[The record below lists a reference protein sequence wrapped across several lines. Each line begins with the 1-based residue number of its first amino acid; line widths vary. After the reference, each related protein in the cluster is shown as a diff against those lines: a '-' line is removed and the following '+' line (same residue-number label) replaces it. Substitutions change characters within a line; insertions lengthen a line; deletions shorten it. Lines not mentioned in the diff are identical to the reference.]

1 MTNMRTTTHETFK
14 CDNKTRQTKAS
25 QCYLPEQRAA
35 TPTTA
40 SSIAQSEQNIY
51 VYHSIK
57 IILLSGWQ
65 TSLTLL
71 FCVLPLH
78 FFVLYYIKSYL
89 FVYMFW
95 ITKSIHIGNG
105 YSLKTMQNIFRKQQW
120 ISNSKFYHWIF
131 VWKFTWILD

>member
-1 MTNMRTTTHETFK
+1 MVSKLSQEEKNSTANIDSNYYENYNTWNIQVRQHTN
-14 CDNKTRQTKAS
+14 NKTRQTKAS

-89 FVYMFW
+89 IVYMFW
-95 ITKSIHIGNG
+95 ITKKYKHW
-105 YSLKTMQNIFRKQQW
+105 KW
-120 ISNSKFYHWIF
+120 IQFQDNAKHLS
-131 VWKFTWILD
+131 